1 MQSMDPAIQTTNAG
15 YDDLSCAARYT
26 LAAFVIHGIDSNAAE
41 YYASRAAAAGQRY
54 MEMHPG
60 ESEQSYA
67 SRVAA
72 GAQDIQQRLS
82 TKALTPEALVEEI
95 KHCDKDSDSLTVL

>member
-1 MQSMDPAIQTTNAG
+1 M
-15 YDDLSCAARYT
+15 
-26 LAAFVIHGIDSNAAE
+26 IHSIDSNAAE
-41 YYASRAAAAGQRY
+41 YYAQRAAAAGHRY
-54 MEMHPG
+54 METHPG

-82 TKALTPEALVEEI
+82 TKALTPEALVDEI